1 MQTDRLS
8 TIPYLAPMRA
18 LHWIVALGVLATWP
32 LGMMIKFTAEPFK
45 LTFYM
50 LHESIGFLVLWVM
63 LVRIGIRL
71 TSETPV
77 SSGGGPLAAL
87 ARLVHALLY
96 LMLVVMPVSGFLA
109 TNAHGFPLSWFG
121 LFTVWSP
128 IGKLPTLA
136 PTFSTIHTWSAWIL
150 LALFALHI
158 AGVLFHHL
166 IKRDG
171 TLHKML

>member
-1 MQTDRLS
+1 
-8 TIPYLAPMRA
+8 MRA

-109 TNAHGFPLSWFG
+109 TNAHGFP
-121 LFTVWSP
+121 SP
-128 IGKLPTLA
+128 GSA
-136 PTFSTIHTWSAWIL
+136 FSPYGVRSANFQHWPDI
-150 LALFALHI
+150 FYHP
-158 AGVLFHHL
+158 HL
-166 IKRDG
+166 ERMDPSCPFCV
-171 TLHKML
+171 TYRWRAVSPSHQERRNAA